1 MKTLW
6 MSFWT
11 SLRQAA
17 TWLPMVGL
25 AMALTLAIFPVGVVP
40 AQAANLET
48 LEETDFIKADNNKI
62 DLNNANIASF
72 RRLRG
77 MYPTLAK
84 ILVQHA
90 PYERVEDIFAIPELS
105 DRQKTTL
112 QSHVELF
119 TLRRPDN
126 ALNRER
132 INNASY
138 RL

>member
-1 MKTLW
+1 MKAFW
-6 MSFWT
+6 MS
-11 SLRQAA
+11 LRAA
-17 TWLPMVGL
+17 TVVLVTLLWVAAAWVLPVS
-25 AMALTLAIFPVGVVP
+25 MATPVG
-40 AQAANLET
+40 AANLET

-90 PYERVEDIFAIPELS
+90 PYERIEDIFTIPELS

-112 QSHVELF
+112 QSHLDQF

>member
-1 MKTLW
+1 MKAFW
-6 MSFWT
+6 MS
-11 SLRQAA
+11 LRAA
-17 TWLPMVGL
+17 TVLLVTLIWVAAVWALP
-25 AMALTLAIFPVGVVP
+25 VP
-40 AQAANLET
+40 LGTTPAGAANLET

-84 ILVQHA
+84 LLVKYA
-90 PYERVEDIFAIPELS
+90 PYERIEDIFAIPELS
-105 DRQKTTL
+105 ERQKNTL
-112 QSHVELF
+112 QSHLDQF

>member
-1 MKTLW
+1 MKAFW
-6 MSFWT
+6 MS
-11 SLRQAA
+11 LRAA
-17 TWLPMVGL
+17 TVLLVTLIWVAAVWAVPL
-25 AMALTLAIFPVGVVP
+25 ATPVG
-40 AQAANLET
+40 AANLET

-90 PYERVEDIFAIPELS
+90 PYERIEDIFAIPELS
-105 DRQKTTL
+105 ERQKNTL
-112 QSHVELF
+112 QSHLDQF

>member
-1 MKTLW
+1 MKTFW
-6 MSFWT
+6 MS
-11 SLRQAA
+11 LRTAMVWMVTLLWIAA
-17 TWLPMVGL
+17 VWVLPVSWHQP
-25 AMALTLAIFPVGVVP
+25 PVW
-40 AQAANLET
+40 AANLEN
-48 LEETDFIKADNNKI
+48 LEETDFIKADNNRI

-90 PYERVEDIFAIPELS
+90 PYERIEDIFAIPELS
-105 DRQKTTL
+105 ERQKATL
-112 QSHVELF
+112 QSHLDQF

>member
-1 MKTLW
+1 MKTFW
-6 MSFWT
+6 MSLRTATVLVVTLLWVVAVT
-11 SLRQAA
+11 MLPVSLPQ
-17 TWLPMVGL
+17 T
-25 AMALTLAIFPVGVVP
+25 P
-40 AQAANLET
+40 AWAANLEN
-48 LEETDFIKADNNKI
+48 LEETDFIKVDNNKI

-84 ILVQHA
+84 ILVKYA
-90 PYERVEDIFAIPELS
+90 PYEKVEDIFAIPDLS
-105 DRQKTTL
+105 ERQKSTL
-112 QSHVELF
+112 QSHLDQF
-119 TLRRPDN
+119 TVRRPDK

>member
-1 MKTLW
+1 MKTFW
-6 MSFWT
+6 MS
-11 SLRQAA
+11 LRAA
-17 TWLPMVGL
+17 TVLLVTLIWVAAVAVLPVSLGQ
-25 AMALTLAIFPVGVVP
+25 TP
-40 AQAANLET
+40 AWAANLET
-48 LEETDFIKADNNKI
+48 LEETDFIKADNNKV

-84 ILVQHA
+84 VLVKYA
-90 PYERVEDIFAIPELS
+90 PYERVEDIFAIPDLS
-105 DRQKTTL
+105 DRQKSTL
-112 QSHVELF
+112 QSHLEQF